1 MVLNHNPTILK
12 WSRIMSKSCED
23 ACGCDASS
31 AEGNAGSE
39 ASEASGNWI
48 SVYTVPKMDC
58 PSEERMIRLALNGFE
73 DIRGLSFDLSD
84 RRLKVVHDGEA
95 EPITAKLA
103 TLGLGASLQE
113 TAAADPESIKA
124 LGGTAISAEQESG
137 TLRWLLGINA
147 VLFVVEMT
155 AGLIAHSTGLIA
167 ESLDNFA
174 DAAVYGLAL
183 YAVGHSV
190 KMQVRAA
197 HLAGVLQLI
206 LAVGVLAEVVRRFVF
221 GSEPESLV
229 MIGVAF
235 VALIANT
242 TCLLLI
248 SKHREG
254 GAHMKASWIFSAND
268 VVINLGVITAGALVA
283 WTGSNYP
290 DLIIG
295 SIAGIIVLN
304 GARRILALK
313 G

>member
-1 MVLNHNPTILK
+1 
-12 WSRIMSKSCED
+12 MSKPCED

-39 ASEASGNWI
+39 VSEASGNWI

-113 TAAADPESIKA
+113 TTAADPESIKA

-155 AGLIAHSTGLIA
+155 AGLIAQSTGLIA

-206 LAVGVLAEVVRRFVF
+206 LAVGALAEVVRRFVF

-229 MIGVAF
+229 MMGIAF
-235 VALIANT
+235 IALIANT

>member
-1 MVLNHNPTILK
+1 
-12 WSRIMSKSCED
+12 MSKSCED

-124 LGGTAISAEQESG
+124 VGGTAISAEQESG

-155 AGLIAHSTGLIA
+155 AGLIAHSTGLVA

-229 MIGVAF
+229 MMGIAF
-235 VALIANT
+235 IALIANT

-295 SIAGIIVLN
+295 SIAGVIVLN

>member
-1 MVLNHNPTILK
+1 
-12 WSRIMSKSCED
+12 MSKN
-23 ACGCDASS
+23 CGGPCGDHARPAADTDMQASS
-31 AEGNAGSE
+31 E
-39 ASEASGNWI
+39 APGRWV
-48 SVYTVPKMDC
+48 SVYAVPKMDC
-58 PSEERMIRLALNGFE
+58 PSEERMIRLALNGVE
-73 DIRGLSFDLSD
+73 GIRTLYFDLSN

-113 TAAADPESIKA
+113 TVIADPETIKA
-124 LGGTAISAEQESG
+124 AESSAVSATQESG
-137 TLRWLLGINA
+137 TLRVLLGINA
-147 VLFVVEMT
+147 IMFVVEMT
-155 AGLIAHSTGLIA
+155 AGLIAQSTGLIA
-167 ESLDNFA
+167 DSLDMFA

-183 YAVGHSV
+183 YAVGRSA

-206 LAVGVLAEVVRRFVF
+206 LAIGVLVEVVRRFVF
-221 GSEPESLV
+221 GSEPESL
-229 MIGVAF
+229 MMMAIAF

-242 TCLLLI
+242 ACLLLI

-295 SIAGIIVLN
+295 TIVGLIVLN

>member
-39 ASEASGNWI
+39 VSEASGNWI

-113 TAAADPESIKA
+113 TTAADPESIKA

-155 AGLIAHSTGLIA
+155 AGLIAHSTGLVA

-229 MIGVAF
+229 MMGIAF
-235 VALIANT
+235 IALIANT

-295 SIAGIIVLN
+295 RFAGIIVLN

>member
-1 MVLNHNPTILK
+1 
-12 WSRIMSKSCED
+12 MSKSCED
-23 ACGCDASS
+23 ACGCDATP
-31 AEGNAGSE
+31 AEGNTGSE

-95 EPITAKLA
+95 EPITSKLA

-124 LGGTAISAEQESG
+124 VGDTAISAEQESG

-229 MIGVAF
+229 MMGIAF
-235 VALIANT
+235 IALIANT

>member
-1 MVLNHNPTILK
+1 
-12 WSRIMSKSCED
+12 MSKPCCG
-23 ACGCDASS
+23 ACGGDATS
-31 AEGNAGSE
+31 AADIGPQVPV
-39 ASEASGNWI
+39 EASGKWV
-48 SVYTVPKMDC
+48 SVYVVPKMDC
-58 PSEERMIRLALNGFE
+58 PSEERMIRLALSGFE
-73 DIRGLSFDLSD
+73 QIRTLSFDLPN
-84 RRLKVVHDGEA
+84 RRLAVVHDGEV
-95 EPITAKLA
+95 EPVTLKLKA
-103 TLGLGASLQE
+103 LGLGASLQE
-113 TAAADPESIKA
+113 TVAANPETTKG
-124 LGGTAISAEQESG
+124 LELSAASAKQEAG

-147 VLFVVEMT
+147 LLFAVEMT
-155 AGLIAHSTGLIA
+155 AGLIAQSAGLIG

-174 DAAVYGLAL
+174 DALVYGLAL

-190 KMQVRAA
+190 RMQVRAA

-206 LAVGVLAEVVRRFVF
+206 LAVGVLVEVVRRFVF

-229 MIGVAF
+229 MMVIAF

-248 SKHREG
+248 SRHRKG

-295 SIAGIIVLN
+295 TIAAAIVLN